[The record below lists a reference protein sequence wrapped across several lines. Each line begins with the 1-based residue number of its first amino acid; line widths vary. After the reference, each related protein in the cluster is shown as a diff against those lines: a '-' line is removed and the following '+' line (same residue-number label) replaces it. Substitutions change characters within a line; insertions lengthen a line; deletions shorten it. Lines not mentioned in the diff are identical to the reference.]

1 MNASVVKKAAPI
13 YHSFFWSC
21 ECIPHSH
28 MAPPTLFVKGSLRD
42 PLDDPA
48 GTEKLAI
55 VTPIDHC
62 EAFFRAR
69 MNLTGPSNR
78 LLILKAGTASSKSTG
93 FVAEMYKRIVTTS
106 PHGRRGMIVTQP
118 RVLTAIK
125 NVSQITSV
133 PQYSY
138 LREGVDIG
146 WSTQYNKLRP
156 KRFGILSATIGT
168 LVAQIIL
175 NGIESVVDGYQMI
188 CIDETHERSLQTD
201 LVILMLRRLLD
212 AYRND
217 VRCPFVV
224 FMSATFDPT
233 IFVDYFKV
241 VDPRVSLV
249 GNFIHVVGQSV
260 GYDVKWPDVVS
271 SEVPVWKM
279 AADRV
284 AEIIRDGFGD
294 AEDSCDVLIFMPGA
308 IEIEETTKALR
319 SVVDDAVDAG
329 LGYTYVIGI
338 SSKDVA
344 SESIAYRNLDK
355 KNSEIRGMHREK
367 SVMVRR
373 KVVISTN
380 IAETGLTLDELKY
393 VIDSGFH
400 RGSLYNPV
408 IKTSTLMTEA
418 TPKSRVTQRFGRVG
432 RKTRGVVYPLY
443 TRETFDSFADQQFPE
458 MITENFS
465 DVILAIINTIP
476 VPDDIRQLGLIT
488 NPPLSAFE
496 NGFEV
501 AYKLGMITPDVALT
515 SIGKMTIDMSV
526 KMHHGRLIAGSIIH
540 GYSTM
545 DIIGLVAFLEEF
557 SGRDLAGVN
566 YTAVYEK
573 YFGDR
578 GEKIRAVVADDFIDI
593 VLLGR
598 WIVELFDV
606 GIPDID
612 GIVKTTLKMK
622 AADVR
627 KYLSR
632 RDQLLLTA
640 LSIGLDVTKGIS
652 IVDAPLANATTI
664 LKYVI
669 HDAFKTNLLTLKDG
683 AYTYKGMRVTVPSFK
698 RNRLRD
704 VLSVEEV
711 VYPQTIAFDELTGE
725 TRGSGMIVTAYRVSA
740 MSGYVYVDEH

>member
-1 MNASVVKKAAPI
+1 MYISTP
-13 YHSFFWSC
+13 
-21 ECIPHSH
+21 PP

-42 PLDDPA
+42 PLDDPI
-48 GTEKLAI
+48 GTEKLANI
-55 VTPIDHC
+55 TPIDHC
-62 EAFFRAR
+62 ENFFRTR
-69 MNLTGPSNR
+69 INLTGPSNR

-93 FVAEMYKRIVTTS
+93 FVAEMYKRIVVSS

-138 LREGVDIG
+138 LREGFDIG

-156 KRFGILSATIGT
+156 RRFGILSATIGT

-175 NGIESVVDGYQMI
+175 NGVESVVDGYQMI

-212 AYRND
+212 TYRND

-224 FMSATFDPT
+224 FMSATFDPN

-241 VDPRVSLV
+241 IDDRVSLP

-260 GYDVKWPDVVS
+260 GYDVKWPETIS
-271 SEVPVWKM
+271 LETPIWKL

-284 AEIIRDGFGD
+284 SEIVHSGVTDSD
-294 AEDSCDVLIFMPGA
+294 DSCDVLIFMPGA
-308 IEIEETTKALR
+308 LEIDETVKALR
-319 SVVDDAVDAG
+319 EVVDKAFDEG
-329 LGYTYVIGI
+329 LGYTYVLGI

-344 SESIAYRNLDK
+344 SESMSYRNLDK
-355 KNSEIRGMHREK
+355 KNADIRVNYRGSMIPA
-367 SVMVRR
+367 RR

-400 RGSLYNPV
+400 RGSLFNPV
-408 IKTSTLMTEA
+408 IKMNSLMTEA

-432 RKTRGVVYPLY
+432 RKTRGIVYPLY
-443 TRETFDSFADQQFPE
+443 TRETFDTFADQQFPE

-465 DVILAIINTIP
+465 DVVLAIINTLGHP
-476 VPDDIRQLGLIT
+476 EEIRQLGLIT
-488 NPPLSAFE
+488 NPPLMSFEGAFDT
-496 NGFEV
+496 
-501 AYKLGMITPDVALT
+501 AYKLGMITPTISLT
-515 SIGKMTIDMSV
+515 TIGKMTIDMSV

-545 DIIGLVAFLEEF
+545 DVIGLVAFLEEF
-557 SGRDLAGVN
+557 SGRDLAAIG
-566 YTAVYEK
+566 YDAVYEK

-578 GEKIRAVVADDFIDI
+578 GKKIRAVMADDFIDI
-593 VLLGR
+593 MLLGR
-598 WIVELFDV
+598 WIVELFDA
-606 GIPDID
+606 GIPNVEE
-612 GIVKTTLKMK
+612 IVKVSLKMK

-627 KYLSR
+627 KYLTR

-640 LSIGLDVTKGIS
+640 LSIGLDVTKGTS
-652 IVDAPLANATTI
+652 LVDGANLANTMTI
-664 LKYVI
+664 LKYVM

-683 AYTYKGMRVTVPSFK
+683 SYTYKGMKVTVPSFK

-704 VLSVEEV
+704 VLEIEEV
-711 VYPQTIAFDELTGE
+711 VYPQTVAFDELTGE
-725 TRGSGMIVTAYRVSA
+725 IRGGGIVMTAYRVSA
-740 MSGYVYVDEH
+740 MSGYVYVDWH